1 MQCSFMDKKLIIWR
15 ILPQD
20 EFSSQLTEMKKEAI
34 IHEFQPEIK
43 LIWKMKQVFTLR
55 IKCEKK

>member
-1 MQCSFMDKKLIIWR
+1 MDKKLIIWR

>member
-1 MQCSFMDKKLIIWR
+1 MAKKLIIWR

-34 IHEFQPEIK
+34 IHEFQPRIK
-43 LIWKMKQVFTLR
+43 LILKMKQVFTLG